1 MESRTTDRTGNR
13 NKLVNKI
20 IDGAKVVVPMLG
32 TAAVVVVKKV
42 ILKK

>member
-1 MESRTTDRTGNR
+1 MESSAKDKTGNR
-13 NKLVNKI
+13 NKLVNRI

-32 TAAVVVVKKV
+32 TAAVVIVKKV